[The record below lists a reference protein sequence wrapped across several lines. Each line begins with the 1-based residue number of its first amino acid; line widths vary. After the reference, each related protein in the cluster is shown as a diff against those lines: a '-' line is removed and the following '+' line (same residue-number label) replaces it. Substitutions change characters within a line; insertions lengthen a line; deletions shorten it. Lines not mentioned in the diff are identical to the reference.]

1 MSLKTP
7 GNKTFLKNWYSWLK
21 TESYPG
27 VIKEKRAVDSPIVLS
42 YSGVYLWKKAVEKAG
57 VFDVDAVRDVLESGD
72 ISFEGPG
79 GKITVQA
86 NHHCTKNVYIG
97 ETKANGQFKILET
110 FPQVVGEPFFAETFL
125 SKHLDE
131 KPSGSNIFKGTF
143 HEKQPAVQAASSG
156 GCD

>member
-1 MSLKTP
+1 MSLRTSA
-7 GNKTFLKNWYSWLK
+7 NKTFLKNWYDWLR

-57 VFDVDAVRDVLESGD
+57 TFDVDAVRSVLESGA

-79 GKITVQA
+79 GTITVQA

-97 ETKANGQFKILET
+97 ETTANGQFKILET
-110 FPQVVGEPFFAETFL
+110 FPQVVGEPFVAETFL
-125 SKHLDE
+125 SKHLQE
-131 KPSGSNIFKGTF
+131 KLNSKKDNYP
-143 HEKQPAVQAASSG
+143 
-156 GCD
+156 